1 VEVGTSIEVAAVL
14 VTGRRGGLNPP
25 LQQQRRSAHLLLMSG
40 IIFYVRPSDRLSRRS
55 TATPAAG
62 VFVDADVGRWQ

>member
-1 VEVGTSIEVAAVL
+1 
-14 VTGRRGGLNPP
+14 
-25 LQQQRRSAHLLLMSG
+25 LLLMSG